1 MTVAYL
7 DASVVLRVV
16 LGEPGRLAAWGQITH
31 GLTSAITEIE
41 CLRTLDRGVM
51 RGLLDPTI
59 AAQRRA
65 TVYEVL
71 RRTEVVDLSPP
82 VLARSGAAF
91 PAPLGT
97 LDALHL
103 ATALLW
109 LERTATGG
117 LAFATHDVGLAV
129 AARACGLTVI
139 GA

>member
-1 MTVAYL
+1 VTVAYL
-7 DASVVLRVV
+7 DASIVLRAV
-16 LGEPGRLAAWGQITH
+16 LGEPGRLAAWGGISH
-31 GLTSAITEIE
+31 ALTSAITEIE

-59 AAQRRA
+59 AAERRA
-65 TVYEVL
+65 AVYEVL
-71 RRTEVVDLSPP
+71 RRTEVVDLSRP
-82 VLARSGAAF
+82 VLARAGAAF

-109 LERTATGG
+109 QERAATGD
-117 LAFATHDVGLAV
+117 LAFATHDVGLAL
-129 AARACGLTVI
+129 AARSSGLTVI